1 MKGFFKSR
9 GFKVVIA
16 VVLMMLGLLLYSASM
31 GGTLLSSLVGFV
43 TTPMQQ
49 MASDAKDAAGDV
61 APTTKSADELQKEN
75 DALKAEKEEL
85 ERQLNALTIDYLNI
99 KKNNAQFEKYLE
111 LKNDNPSFQ
120 FVPADVIGRD
130 PNAIFYEFT
139 LDQGSSAGV
148 SKYDPVITNLGVVGW
163 VSEVGVT
170 WCRVTTLLSPDSG
183 IGCVDKQS
191 GDSGTVTGD
200 YNLVKDNLAK
210 MKYIAAQN
218 DVKAGDIVVTA
229 GLGGIYPKN
238 LPVGKVKEVKHEDY
252 DVSIYAVIE
261 PFEDVRTVESVFIIT
276 EFTGQGD
283 VINPSSTPENKN
295 NSSSQASSENSSSE
309 SPAPSKKEE

>member
-1 MKGFFKSR
+1 MKAFFKGR
-9 GFKVVIA
+9 AFKVVIA

-31 GGTLLSSLVGFV
+31 GGTFLSSLVGLV

-49 MASDAKDAAGDV
+49 MADDAKDAADDV
-61 APTTKSADELQKEN
+61 APNTKSNEELIEEN
-75 DALKAEKEEL
+75 ERLKAENEEL
-85 ERQLNALTIDYLNI
+85 QRQLNTLTIDYLNI

-130 PNAIFYEFT
+130 PNSLFYEFT
-139 LDQGSSAGV
+139 VDQGSSVGV
-148 SKYDPVITNLGVVGW
+148 SKYDPVITNNGVVGW

-200 YNLVKDNLAK
+200 YSLVEDNLAK

-218 DVKAGDIVVTA
+218 EVKAGDIVVTA

-238 LPVGKVKEVKHEDY
+238 LPVGRVKEVKQEEY

-261 PFEDVRTVESVFIIT
+261 PFEDVRTVENVFIIT
-276 EFTGQGD
+276 EFDGQGD
-283 VINPSSTPENKN
+283 VINPASAGNGDDGA
-295 NSSSQASSENSSSE
+295 SSQAASGKEESSS
-309 SPAPSKKEE
+309 SAKEE